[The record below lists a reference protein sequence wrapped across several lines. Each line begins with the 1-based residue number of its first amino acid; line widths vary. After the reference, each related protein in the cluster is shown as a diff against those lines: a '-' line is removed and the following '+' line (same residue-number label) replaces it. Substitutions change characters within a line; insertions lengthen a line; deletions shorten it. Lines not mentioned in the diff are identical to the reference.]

1 MCLQNDSVKVSWV
14 RFGYQLRKQFR
25 LIFGFAS
32 GNNNSALLKKEA
44 LRPLRFRKPL
54 NKGLVF
60 LTWLGVF
67 LSAVASPVKA
77 A

>member
-1 MCLQNDSVKVSWV
+1 LGISCESS
-14 RFGYQLRKQFR
+14 FGLS
-25 LIFGFAS
+25 L
-32 GNNNSALLKKEA
+32 ALLLVTITLRFSKKEA